1 MGRDRGPSLRIESLS
16 KAQPEISYLRT
27 VISRFG
33 GTIKEGTSVA
43 IPPQTWDQGIV
54 YGKDSFRSREVA
66 RPVCEVRAAGVPGY
80 MGHVPHGRD
89 SKRSPEGL
97 SISTSTAAAQRF
109 HATDYRALNRSRM
122 PQRKLRAG
130 PWERQPA
137 PFLVYFTPFAS
148 RFASRYSLRFPIHA
162 RCICSQACLSWA
174 IGGISAEQRAAPSA
188 TVFRT
193 GALSR
198 HPIVPQPPPLHM
210 SMQGRRHITPSES
223 GRERTS
229 RAWIRLSTRR
239 ERLGR
244 CPATVTV
251 AAASVCK

>member
-130 PWERQPA
+130 PWERHAARALPCILHSLCLTLCLTILSTLSHLCA
-137 PFLVYFTPFAS
+137 MHLLAGMPIVGYRGHLGGTKGSSECYGVSHWRPVTPPNRA
-148 RFASRYSLRFPIHA
+148 AAAALAYEHA
-162 RCICSQACLSWA
+162 RAKAYNAFGIGQGADIASLDQAQYEA
-174 IGGISAEQRAAPSA
+174 
-188 TVFRT
+188 
-193 GALSR
+193 
-198 HPIVPQPPPLHM
+198 
-210 SMQGRRHITPSES
+210 
-223 GRERTS
+223 
-229 RAWIRLSTRR
+229 
-239 ERLGR
+239 
-244 CPATVTV
+244 
-251 AAASVCK
+251 